1 MNTREAVYVLHF
13 CRWLGYAENIN
24 KYRKF
29 ASYIGRLQEDKKQV
43 VTVTTANMIY
53 NKTNLLKTNTNKYFK
68 VC

>member
-1 MNTREAVYVLHF
+1 MCYK
-13 CRWLGYAENIN
+13 NIN

-53 NKTNLLKTNTNKYFK
+53 NKTNLLKTNTNILKFASY
-68 VC
+68 VGELG